1 MHFLLRLMSNQNRM
15 LDEKKDG
22 DGGGAGGGEGDKNKP
37 DHTKEIADLKS
48 QIDELKSLLTK
59 KADDK
64 KDQDDPLSRKADDIE
79 KDKLK
84 KAAEGKDL
92 ENSIKFNLKSGEF
105 FKNNESLL
113 PKDFKALLEASEK
126 ENYGSEVEKARAI
139 KASMVKKFFEQQANM
154 DLLTQGQKTVLEDF
168 LKMTNTARQEKASE
182 VYDMIFEPAL
192 EKLKAIRKADALNK
206 GHGSPSDQNE
216 AYKNKLIAHGKQRF
230 LGEKQNA

>member
-1 MHFLLRLMSNQNRM
+1 MKFWNAYKKYHLM
-15 LDEKKDG
+15 DKPDDPDG
-22 DGGGAGGGEGDKNKP
+22 AGGGAGGGDPEKNKP
-37 DHTKEIADLKS
+37 DHAKDIADLKS
-48 QIDELKSLLTK
+48 QIANLTALLSK
-59 KADDK
+59 KETP
-64 KDQDDPLSRKADDIE
+64 KDQDDPLGKKADEIE
-79 KDKLK
+79 KDKAK

-105 FKNNESLL
+105 LKNNESLL
-113 PKDFKALLEASEK
+113 PKDFKGLLEASEK
-126 ENYGSEVEKARAI
+126 ENYASEVEKARAV

-206 GHGSPSDQNE
+206 GHGSTSDQHE
-216 AYKNKLIAHGKQRF
+216 AYKNKLVAHGKQRF